1 MAVQVSFYNECL
13 AAWEPLLEPVI
24 VEDEKTMWKV
34 QVKVTIWG
42 VTAFIWSLNAPY
54 LKKKNV
60 HKRHYTVVSGK
71 LVNYH

>member
-13 AAWEPLLEPVI
+13 TAWEPLLEPVI

-42 VTAFIWSLNAPY
+42 VTVFIWSSNAPD
-54 LKKKNV
+54 
-60 HKRHYTVVSGK
+60 
-71 LVNYH
+71 

>member
-24 VEDEKTMWKV
+24 VEDEKNMWKV

-42 VTAFIWSLNAPY
+42 VTAFIWSFNAPD
-54 LKKKNV
+54 
-60 HKRHYTVVSGK
+60 
-71 LVNYH
+71 